1 MRRAWDGRYYTISEF
16 LAWYGR
22 DRGFDFWN
30 EAASADLP
38 GGRACPRDLSE
49 MIAVSFVLLSGHK
62 ACEDMV
68 VARSP
73 GPSARVL
80 RDHLR
85 RGSHRLRYS
94 TLMIGDKIL
103 DLDCGNVFALD
114 QAEVM
119 LANTPG
125 CLRLSVIRKALWTPS
140 ELATSSG

>member
-1 MRRAWDGRYYTISEF
+1 MNFWHGMVETGVSISGTKPRLLISQVDGH
-16 LAWYGR
+16 
-22 DRGFDFWN
+22 
-30 EAASADLP
+30 
-38 GGRACPRDLSE
+38 
-49 MIAVSFVLLSGHK
+49 V
-62 ACEDMV
+62 
-68 VARSP
+68 P

-80 RDHLR
+80 SDHLR
-85 RGSHRLRYS
+85 RGSPRLRYS